1 MQRLEISLQH
11 TQATPSNKV
20 KRRDPRAWLGGGL
33 RPAGAG
39 TLEEVMTFEKIK
51 CKLATELK
59 ISQNEPMF
67 YNS

>member
-1 MQRLEISLQH
+1 M
-11 TQATPSNKV
+11 
-20 KRRDPRAWLGGGL
+20 KRRDPRAWLGGRL

-39 TLEEVMTFEKIK
+39 TLEEVMAFEKIK